1 MNCICG
7 SGNTWKDCCAP
18 LLLQGKSAA
27 TAEVLMRSRYV
38 AYVRRDGDYLY
49 KTWATSTRPSKA
61 SLKQLAPT
69 DWQGL
74 TVIRTE
80 QGGVDDATGLVEF
93 IAHWRDEQGCMHDLH
108 EISEFTREKGR
119 WVYLKAQAS
128 EEA

>member
-7 SGNTWKDCCAP
+7 SDKTWKDCCAP

-27 TAEVLMRSRYV
+27 TAEALMRSRYV

-49 KTWATSTRPSKA
+49 KTWASETRPTKA
-61 SLKQLAPT
+61 SLKQLALT

-80 QGGVDDATGLVEF
+80 LGDVDEVTGVVEF
-93 IAHWRDEQGCMHDLH
+93 IAHWRDEQGNLQEMH
-108 EISEFTREKGR
+108 EVSEFVREKGR
-119 WVYLKAQAS
+119 WVYLRAQV
-128 EEA
+128 

>member
-7 SGNTWKDCCAP
+7 SGNTWKDCCAT

-27 TAEVLMRSRYV
+27 TAEALMRSRYV
-38 AYVRRDGDYLY
+38 AYVRRDADYLH

-74 TVIRTE
+74 TIIRTE
-80 QGGVDDATGLVEF
+80 LGGLKDEHGVVEF
-93 IAHWRDEQGCMHDLH
+93 TARWRDEEGNVHELH
-108 EISEFTREKGR
+108 EISEFVREKGR
-119 WVYLKAQAS
+119 WVYVKAQAS
-128 EEA
+128 

>member
-1 MNCICG
+1 MECNCS
-7 SGNTWKDCCAP
+7 SGNTWKACCAP

-27 TAEVLMRSRYV
+27 TAEALMRSRYV

-49 KTWATSTRPSKA
+49 KTWASSTRPSKA
-61 SLKQLAPT
+61 SLKQLAAT

-80 QGGVDDATGLVEF
+80 RGGADDSTGVVEF
-93 IAHWRDEQGCMHDLH
+93 IANWRDEQGNLQQMH
-108 EISEFTREKGR
+108 EVSEFVREKGR

-128 EEA
+128 